1 MAALGLRA
9 VLMGPLRHD
18 VNGDAR
24 VGCAEPGDSL
34 RVEPVVVGELSDGLL
49 VGARRERR
57 GRDAEDG
64 EWPRG
69 GGGVEGA
76 AATTDPSASNIG
88 QCARFHGDIR
98 ERSAG
103 RHQRSWRL
111 RGATWRGV
119 GTAWRVLG
127 KVKAADCTAV

>member
-64 EWPRG
+64 EWQG
-69 GGGVEGA
+69 GG
-76 AATTDPSASNIG
+76 SK
-88 QCARFHGDIR
+88 
-98 ERSAG
+98 G
-103 RHQRSWRL
+103 RRQPQTPVPVISVNALAFTVISVKRA
-111 RGATWRGV
+111 RGAISARG
-119 GTAWRVLG
+119 AF
-127 KVKAADCTAV
+127 AVPHGVASAQRGASSAR

>member
-1 MAALGLRA
+1 MMAALGLRA

-64 EWPRG
+64 EWQGEGGGGRRG
-69 GGGVEGA
+69 GG
-76 AATTDPSASNIG
+76 T
-88 QCARFHGDIR
+88 H
-98 ERSAG
+98 
-103 RHQRSWRL
+103 
-111 RGATWRGV
+111 
-119 GTAWRVLG
+119 
-127 KVKAADCTAV
+127 